1 MPFDAC
7 GLGQLGPRFEV
18 QSGRAIWRRA
28 QAHLRVRGR
37 PNQFARNPSALL
49 RGELGRSTWSRNWR
63 VARVIS
69 TFTLCQYE
77 HALSQIN
84 KGIQV
89 SFVHIVFASVAA
101 VSNIGRP
108 ICRAS
113 GWAGVPRVC
122 QGKQPGRRNRSSL
135 EARGAPRAVAAYA
148 ASIWRPVQDGRAG
161 KLFLSVL
168 VDCRQ
173 LQVHARAARFKR
185 PGATSGH
192 SGCDGSDI
200 TRAVHAPEQ
209 KAAFARPKYRG
220 TFIQGARSR
229 GSQNRRGG
237 DDGTRSLA
245 VADRNSDPDHPADLA
260 VWRPSRVKC
269 ALTSSQR
276 AGSLRTAGF
285 ALFVCA

>member
-7 GLGQLGPRFEV
+7 GPGQLGPRFEV
-18 QSGRAIWRRA
+18 QSGRAI
-28 QAHLRVRGR
+28 RVRGR
-37 PNQFARNPSALL
+37 PNQFARNPNVLL

-122 QGKQPGRRNRSSL
+122 QGRQPGRRNRSSL
-135 EARGAPRAVAAYA
+135 ESAWHPPCRRGLRRVDLAL
-148 ASIWRPVQDGRAG
+148 RPDGRGG
-161 KLFLSVL
+161 KPFLSVL
-168 VDCRQ
+168 VDRRQ

-185 PGATSGH
+185 SSATSGH

-209 KAAFARPKYRG
+209 EAAFARPKYRG

-276 AGSLRTAGF
+276 AGNLRTAGF
-285 ALFVCA
+285 ALFVYA

>member
-49 RGELGRSTWSRNWR
+49 RGELGCSTWSRNWR

-101 VSNIGRP
+101 VSTIGRP
-108 ICRAS
+108 TCRAS
-113 GWAGVPRVC
+113 GWAGMPPVC

-135 EARGAPRAVAAYA
+135 ESA
-148 ASIWRPVQDGRAG
+148 WRPPCCRGPRRVDLASRPAWAGSQTVPVCFGRLSPAAGSRASREVQTTGRDVWSLRMRWLRHHKSGACTRTEGRIRTAQVPWNFHSGRAFSWQS
-161 KLFLSVL
+161 KS
-168 VDCRQ
+168 
-173 LQVHARAARFKR
+173 KR
-185 PGATSGH
+185 
-192 SGCDGSDI
+192 
-200 TRAVHAPEQ
+200 
-209 KAAFARPKYRG
+209 
-220 TFIQGARSR
+220 
-229 GSQNRRGG
+229 RRRWDEVSCCG
-237 DDGTRSLA
+237 
-245 VADRNSDPDHPADLA
+245 
-260 VWRPSRVKC
+260 
-269 ALTSSQR
+269 
-276 AGSLRTAGF
+276 
-285 ALFVCA
+285 

>member
-1 MPFDAC
+1 MRAGWVNSGHASKFSQA
-7 GLGQLGPRFEV
+7 GRF
-18 QSGRAIWRRA
+18 GGA

-113 GWAGVPRVC
+113 GWAGVPHVC

-135 EARGAPRAVAAYA
+135 ESAWRPPCCRGLRRVDLAPRPGWAEWQTV
-148 ASIWRPVQDGRAG
+148 PVCFGR
-161 KLFLSVL
+161 LS
-168 VDCRQ
+168 
-173 LQVHARAARFKR
+173 
-185 PGATSGH
+185 
-192 SGCDGSDI
+192 
-200 TRAVHAPEQ
+200 
-209 KAAFARPKYRG
+209 
-220 TFIQGARSR
+220 
-229 GSQNRRGG
+229 
-237 DDGTRSLA
+237 
-245 VADRNSDPDHPADLA
+245 PA
-260 VWRPSRVKC
+260 
-269 ALTSSQR
+269 
-276 AGSLRTAGF
+276 AGSRASRE
-285 ALFVCA
+285 V